1 MFSFLRNC
9 QTVFQN
15 GCIISHSHQQ
25 CLRTYCSPPHQ
36 HSLQMFQIMAIVLGV
51 WCYLVL
57 ICIFLMFY
65 DVKHLFICLFASVYF
80 LWWDSVRSFAHFFL
94 TQLISYCSVLRVFCI
109 FLYNPLSNIFC
120 KYFIQAY
127 GLFFHSVA
135 IIFHRAEVL
144 NFVFLCYKHLQIP
157 LWRLL

>member
-1 MFSFLRNC
+1 MFKNLLFTSSSAFAADVPDNGHCIRCVVLSCFNLHFSDVLWCETSF
-9 QTVFQN
+9 
-15 GCIISHSHQQ
+15 
-25 CLRTYCSPPHQ
+25 Y
-36 HSLQMFQIMAIVLGV
+36 M
-51 WCYLVL
+51 L
-57 ICIFLMFY
+57 ICICILPLVGYCKVF
-65 DVKHLFICLFASVYF
+65 CP
-80 LWWDSVRSFAHFFL
+80 FFL

-144 NFVFLCYKHLQIP
+144 NFVFLCYKKTFTNSP
-157 LWRLL
+157 LKTALTEFHRVYYVIFSFSFS